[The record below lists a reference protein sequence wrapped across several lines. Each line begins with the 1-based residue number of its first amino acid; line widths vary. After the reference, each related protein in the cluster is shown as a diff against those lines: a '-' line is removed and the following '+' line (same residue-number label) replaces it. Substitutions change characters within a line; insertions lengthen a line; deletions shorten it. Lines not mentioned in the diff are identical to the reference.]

1 MTAAIHF
8 RIDNAAPP
16 VNIADIRWF
25 FSSDLSTE
33 TPYEAG
39 VMDIT
44 MVTTLPTGSL
54 LSYAENRTS
63 LTISNISQSDEGRY
77 FFMATNPAGPNFS
90 QLTLLYTVSTQYHT
104 HTHTVTCTHIHTC
117 HTHNFTK
124 GSTRRGSALSLN
136 ECLSNHSIVRK
147 CQTLYDCVKGY
158 STTQT
163 IVQLSCY
170 SCRPL
175 TMYSQSS

>member
-1 MTAAIHF
+1 MALDGDRETVGIEEMTAAIHF

-39 VMDIT
+39 MMDIT

-54 LSYAENRTS
+54 LSYAEDRTS

-77 FFMATNPAGPNFS
+77 FFMATNPAGSSFS
-90 QLTLLYTVSTQYHT
+90 HTDIIVHGQYQYHT
-104 HTHTVTCTHIHTC
+104 HTYTHTHTWSHTHSLTHTLSHPHTLTHIL
-117 HTHNFTK
+117 TH
-124 GSTRRGSALSLN
+124 SH
-136 ECLSNHSIVRK
+136 HSK
-147 CQTLYDCVKGY
+147 Q
-158 STTQT
+158 
-163 IVQLSCY
+163 
-170 SCRPL
+170 
-175 TMYSQSS
+175 